1 MKDEVTSKYSD
12 HRSEKSILSNR
23 AHMNQPLFRPNASME
38 RINSV
43 FGNLNVPVKRCITR
57 ENNHDNKDISLPINV
72 TTLNTEGTGESKK
85 EEIKIVQQTN

>member
-1 MKDEVTSKYSD
+1 
-12 HRSEKSILSNR
+12 
-23 AHMNQPLFRPNASME
+23 MNQPLFRPNASME

-43 FGNLNVPVKRCITR
+43 FGNLNVPIKRCITR

>member
-12 HRSEKSILSNR
+12 HRSERSIMSNR

-43 FGNLNVPVKRCITR
+43 FGHLNAPIKRCITR
-57 ENNHDNKDISLPINV
+57 ENNHDNKEVSLPINV
-72 TTLNTEGTGESKK
+72 TTLKTEESGESKK
-85 EEIKIVQQTN
+85 EEIKIIQQTN